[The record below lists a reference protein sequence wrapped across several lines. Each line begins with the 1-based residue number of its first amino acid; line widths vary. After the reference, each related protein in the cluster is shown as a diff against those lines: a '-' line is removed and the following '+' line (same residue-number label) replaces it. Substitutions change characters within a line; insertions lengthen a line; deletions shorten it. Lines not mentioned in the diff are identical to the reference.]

1 MSNEMLSDAIWQGKF
16 VEKYNVLIREMLE
29 LSKMF
34 DKMFDAV
41 LSSDDNL
48 IESHEIRRIGE
59 CSMNFRKL
67 MRAFFFDDTDENR
80 RHEFQY
86 VCELID
92 EHIGNSAK

>member
-1 MSNEMLSDAIWQGKF
+1 MLSDAIGQGKF
-16 VEKYNVLIREMLE
+16 VEKYNGLIREMFE
-29 LSKMF
+29 LSQ
-34 DKMFDAV
+34 MFDAV

-48 IESHEIRRIGE
+48 IEIHNIRRIGE

-67 MRAFFFDDTDENR
+67 MRGFFFDDTDENR

-92 EHIGNSAK
+92 EQIGNSAK